1 VTKTEIES
9 DLIATLA
16 KQRAAFLRDGPPS
29 LSDRRRDLMKL
40 KHALLDRQDDFV
52 AAVNADFGHR
62 ARQETLMLDL
72 GSSVGAIKH
81 LYDKLPAWM
90 RPERR
95 SVAMLFFPGSN
106 RVVYQPLGVI
116 GVMAPWNYPLNLALI
131 PLATALAAGNRVMLK
146 PSEFVPATTEL
157 LASMLGEIF
166 DEERVTV
173 ITGDD
178 KVGRVF
184 SSLPFDH
191 LLFTGSTSVGR
202 AIMRA
207 ASENLVP
214 VTLELGGKS
223 PVIVE
228 RGSVSSTAVRRIAF
242 GKLANAGQTCIG
254 PDYALL
260 HQDDIEDFVTAYG
273 REVEAL
279 YPELATNFDYT
290 WIVNDRHFAR
300 LTDLLAD
307 ARAKGARVIEFGL
320 RPATAPQSRM
330 FPPVLLLDVTDDMHA
345 MKEEIFG
352 PILPIVPYSELQDA
366 VGYVNARPRP
376 LALYFFGSNGP
387 GRRLVLERTTSGG
400 VTINDTMM
408 HAVQEELP
416 FGGVGMSGM
425 GAYHGPEGFKAMSH
439 TKSVYEQPRFNL
451 VEYFRPPFG
460 KLFDLLAYFMLR

>member
-9 DLIATLA
+9 AVIATLA

-40 KHALLDRQDDFV
+40 KDVLLDRQDDFV

-72 GSSVGAIKH
+72 GSSIGAIKH
-81 LYDKLPAWM
+81 LYDNLPAWM

-131 PLATALAAGNRVMLK
+131 PLATALAAGNRAMLK

-166 DEERVTV
+166 DEERVAV

-178 KVGRVF
+178 KVGRAF
-184 SSLPFDH
+184 SRLPFDH
-191 LLFTGSTSVGR
+191 LLFTGSTLVGR

-214 VTLELGGKS
+214 LTLELGGKS

-242 GKLANAGQTCIG
+242 GKLANAGQTCIA

-260 HQDDIEDFVTAYG
+260 HQDDIEDFVAAYG

-279 YPELATNFDYT
+279 YPELATNSDYT

-300 LTDLLAD
+300 LADLLED
-307 ARAKGARVIEFGL
+307 ARAKGARVIEFGAK
-320 RPATAPQSRM
+320 PVTASQSRM

-416 FGGVGMSGM
+416 FGGVGLSGM
-425 GAYHGPEGFKAMSH
+425 GAYHGLEGFKTMSH

-451 VEYFRPPFG
+451 VEGFRPPFG